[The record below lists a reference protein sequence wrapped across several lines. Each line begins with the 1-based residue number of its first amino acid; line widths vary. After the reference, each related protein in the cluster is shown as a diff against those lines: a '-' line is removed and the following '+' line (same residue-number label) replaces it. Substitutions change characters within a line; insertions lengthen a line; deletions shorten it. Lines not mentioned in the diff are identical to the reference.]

1 MSSVI
6 TRLTRKR
13 ASLPRRRNSA
23 SSPSSD
29 AARTAKLVSGC
40 DATTILSSNRMEVSG
55 RLVTMRIVLS
65 SIVVATLLVAAS
77 AAAQPP
83 ATPPAPLPPGQT
95 NDPFPAPIPERDS
108 VIRVNVREFATLPD
122 IDGVA
127 ARMMNLEDEP
137 GTKRLFVSDMRG
149 PLYSVSYDGATVR
162 LYVDTNDPKWAVPVQ
177 SQGRERGFQSFAFH
191 PQFAQAG
198 TPGFG
203 KFYTYSDTSNMT
215 PEPDFT
221 SPGVKPTHDTVLLE
235 WTAKT
240 PTAEAYDGGP
250 PRELFRMRQPF
261 ANHNAG
267 DLSFHPLAKPGSPEF
282 GLLYVGVA
290 DGGSGGDPMNLSQSL
305 GSAFGKIFRIDP
317 LGSNSRNKKYGIP
330 AGNPFV
336 KTKDALGEV
345 YALGVR
351 NPQRFAWDP
360 RNGNMFVAD
369 IGQNIVEEVSPVTAG
384 ANLGWN
390 TWEGSYRFI
399 SRQAVSAEKPRS
411 DPVMTYPVAE
421 YGQIDP
427 LLQNQSAASGL
438 IVYRGKEIPQLSNRL
453 IFTDMPSGEIF
464 YVSADKLPPGGQ
476 DPIRRVLIGTEG
488 DFKTVLQ
495 VIQAK
500 NQQQGKKP
508 ATRADLRI
516 SAGPANQI
524 FLLNKGDGVIRVLAP

>member
-1 MSSVI
+1 MGSI
-6 TRLTRKR
+6 RL
-13 ASLPRRRNSA
+13 PI
-23 SSPSSD
+23 
-29 AARTAKLVSGC
+29 LVL
-40 DATTILSSNRMEVSG
+40 A
-55 RLVTMRIVLS
+55 
-65 SIVVATLLVAAS
+65 LLAAS
-77 AAAQPP
+77 AAEAQPP
-83 ATPPAPLPPGQT
+83 ATPPAQQPAAPLPPGQS

-108 VIRVNVREFATLPD
+108 VIRVNTREFATLPD
-122 IDGVA
+122 MDGVA

-137 GTKRLFVSDMRG
+137 GTRRVFVSDMRG

-162 LYVDTNDPKWAVPVQ
+162 LYVDTNDPKWGVPVQ

-198 TPGFG
+198 APGFG
-203 KFYTYSDTSNMT
+203 KFYTYTDTSNMT
-215 PEPDFT
+215 PAPDFT
-221 SPGVKPTHDTVLLE
+221 SPGQKPTHDTVLLE

-240 PTAEAYDGGP
+240 PTAETYDGAA

-267 DLSFHPLAKPGSPEF
+267 DLSFHPLAKQGSPEF

-290 DGGSGGDPMNLSQSL
+290 DGGSGGDPMNLSQNL
-305 GSAFGKIFRIDP
+305 ASAFGKIFRIDP
-317 LGSNSRNKKYGIP
+317 LGSNSGNKKYGIP
-330 AGNPFV
+330 ASNPFLR
-336 KTKDALGEV
+336 TQDALPEI

-390 TWEGSYRFI
+390 AWEGSYRFI
-399 SRQAVSAEKPRS
+399 SRQAVSTEKPRS
-411 DPVMTYPVAE
+411 DPAMTYPVAE
-421 YGQIDP
+421 WGQLDP

-438 IVYRGKEIPQLSNRL
+438 VVYRGKEIPQLSNQL

-476 DPIRRVLIGTEG
+476 NAIRRVVIGTEG

-516 SAGPANQI
+516 SPGPANQI
-524 FLLNKGDGVIRVLAP
+524 FLLNKGDGVIRVLTP

>member
-1 MSSVI
+1 MRI
-6 TRLTRKR
+6 AR
-13 ASLPRRRNSA
+13 ASIVI
-23 SSPSSD
+23 
-29 AARTAKLVSGC
+29 AALF
-40 DATTILSSNRMEVSG
+40 
-55 RLVTMRIVLS
+55 
-65 SIVVATLLVAAS
+65 VAAS

-83 ATPPAPLPPGQT
+83 ATAPAPLPPGQT

-108 VIRVNVREFATLPD
+108 VIRVNLREFATLPD

-137 GTKRLFVSDMRG
+137 GTRRLFVSDMRG

-162 LYVDTNDPKWAVPVQ
+162 LYVDTNDPKWGFPVQ

-198 TPGFG
+198 APGFG
-203 KFYTYSDTSNMT
+203 KFYTYTDTSGMT
-215 PEPDFT
+215 PAPDFT
-221 SPGVKPTHDTVLLE
+221 SPGAKPTHDTVLLE

-250 PRELFRMRQPF
+250 PREMFRMRQPF

-282 GLLYVGVA
+282 GLLYIGVA
-290 DGGSGGDPMNLSQSL
+290 DGGSGGDPMNLSQNL
-305 GSAFGKIFRIDP
+305 GSIFGKILRIDP
-317 LGSNSRNKKYGIP
+317 LGSNSGNKKYGVP
-330 AGNPFV
+330 ASNPFL
-336 KTKDALGEV
+336 KTKDALPEI

-369 IGQNIVEEVSPVTAG
+369 IGQNIVEEVSPVTPG

-390 TWEGSYRFI
+390 VWEGSYRFI
-399 SRQAVSAEKPRS
+399 SRQAVSQEKPRS
-411 DPVMTYPVAE
+411 DPSMTYPVAE
-421 YGQIDP
+421 FGQIDP

-438 IVYRGKEIPQLSNRL
+438 IVYRGKEIPQLSNLL
-453 IFTDMPSGEIF
+453 IFTDMPSGEMF

-500 NQQQGKKP
+500 NQAQGKKP

-516 SAGPANQI
+516 SPGPANQI